1 MHTPKINQYKDKLF
15 CSDIYHVYSMC
26 CIPSVARAIASIYVL
41 ISIRLLFAILVSWIA
56 TQFWNI
62 LNYLLTKFILKATF
76 TNQIVKSNVFVC
88 STNSDFFVPLF
99 VFGFCCRC
107 FYTFARFYS
116 SVFWACIISCTLL
129 IKVLFIQAARLKLP
143 ILGEEQ
149 VVMEAIKEHP
159 VVIICGETG
168 SGKTTQVP
176 QFLYEAGYAQ
186 WVTSCI
192 KCMTQTVNQE
202 M

>member
-1 MHTPKINQYKDKLF
+1 M
-15 CSDIYHVYSMC
+15 
-26 CIPSVARAIASIYVL
+26 
-41 ISIRLLFAILVSWIA
+41 
-56 TQFWNI
+56 
-62 LNYLLTKFILKATF
+62 LKATF
-76 TNQIVKSNVFVC
+76 TNQIVKSKVFVY
-88 STNSDFFVPLF
+88 SINSDFFVTSVCFCFLLF
-99 VFGFCCRC
+99 FLRI
-107 FYTFARFYS
+107 FARFCS

-186 WVTSCI
+186 
-192 KCMTQTVNQE
+192 
-202 M
+202 